1 MRGVIFIILAVH
13 LMQAVA
19 ETPAPR
25 KPRPGVSDPNLRIP
39 IERLVPEAVYPVP
52 GHPDWLVI
60 DEHTWVSSAPSNVV
74 AQLDPKSS
82 RVLSLVTV
90 GKNPNSG
97 IAVGFGS
104 VWVPLCGDNVLAR
117 LDIKT
122 AEITARIPMT
132 FADEEG
138 GIAVGAGSVWVL
150 TDLKSTLARIDP
162 TNNTVVA
169 EIRVASGSSAVAFGE
184 NSVFVTST
192 KENLLLRVD
201 PKSNLVTDRI
211 KVGPSPRFLAIGEG
225 SAWTLNQGDGSV
237 TRVDPKSSKVVATI
251 EVGVPGGGGEIS
263 VGEGSVWVTSFE
275 FPITR
280 IDPRRNQVVQQF
292 YGPGGDA
299 IRVGQGWVWLSNL
312 REGNVWRIDPR
323 RIEATRLP

>member
-1 MRGVIFIILAVH
+1 
-13 LMQAVA
+13 
-19 ETPAPR
+19 
-25 KPRPGVSDPNLRIP
+25 
-39 IERLVPEAVYPVP
+39 
-52 GHPDWLVI
+52 
-60 DEHTWVSSAPSNVV
+60 
-74 AQLDPKSS
+74 
-82 RVLSLVTV
+82 LVTV
-90 GKNPNSG
+90 GNNPNSG
-97 IAVGFGS
+97 IAAGFGS
-104 VWVPLCGDNVLAR
+104 VWVPVCGDNVLAR
-117 LDIKT
+117 LDLKT
-122 AEITARIPMT
+122 AKITARIPMT

-150 TDLKSTLARIDP
+150 TDKKSTLARIDP

-169 EIRVASGSSAVAFGE
+169 EIRVAPGSAAVAFGE

-211 KVGPSPRFLAIGEG
+211 KVGSSPRFLAVGEG

-237 TRVDPKSSKVVATI
+237 TRVDLKSNKVVATI

-280 IDPRRNQVVQQF
+280 IDPNRNRVVQQF

-299 IRVGQGWVWLSNL
+299 IRVRQGWVWLSNL

>member
-1 MRGVIFIILAVH
+1 MRGVIFILLAVH
-13 LMQAVA
+13 LMNAAA

-25 KPRPGVSDPNLRIP
+25 KPRPGVSDSNLRIP

-74 AQLDPKSS
+74 AQMDPKSS
-82 RVLSLVTV
+82 RVLALVTV
-90 GKNPNSG
+90 GNNPNSG
-97 IAVGFGS
+97 IAAGFGS
-104 VWVPLCGDNVLAR
+104 VWVPVCGDNVLAR
-117 LDIKT
+117 VDLKT
-122 AEITARIPMT
+122 AKVTARIPMT

-150 TDLKSTLARIDP
+150 TDTKSTLARIDP

-169 EIRVASGSSAVAFGE
+169 EIRVAPGSTATAFGE

-201 PKSNLVTDRI
+201 PKSNLVTERI
-211 KVGPSPRFLAIGEG
+211 KVGPSPRFLAVGEG

-237 TRVDPKSSKVVATI
+237 TRVDLKSNKVVATI
-251 EVGVPGGGGEIS
+251 EAGVPGGGGEIS

-280 IDPRRNQVVQQF
+280 IDPARNKVVQQF

-323 RIEATRLP
+323 RIEATRMP